1 MKLSP
6 RTAKFLFA
14 PTVALCMSAMM
25 SFALTIINQGIN
37 ANFIFKWLTS
47 FGISFFVA
55 LPLAMLAIP
64 LIQKFFDRFTEK
76 PDTTIAENLG
86 LIEKRT

>member
-47 FGISFFVA
+47 FGISFAVAVPISWFVV
-55 LPLAMLAIP
+55 PR
-64 LIQKFFDRFTEK
+64 IQRFFDGMTEK
-76 PDTTIAENLG
+76 PEATIAENL
-86 LIEKRT
+86 EVVSSA